1 MITNNPFSGLSE
13 LISPIAMQG
22 FVLVM
27 VGLVV
32 FGTLLDI
39 IHKKNVKYFF
49 NNAKKAK
56 KSAKI
61 KLTSGQRTSVIL
73 KTVAHDIATTAELG
87 RGKRRV
93 AHVLGMYGTII
104 FWVTSA
110 LLIFSFPTAGSST
123 PSSLTIMWHVG
134 AIMTCLGGFWF
145 WLFLRVDVL
154 AEAHPWYRII
164 KADLFVLALLACAT
178 FGLAWSYTQFSGM
191 IELSYLFLVLYITS
205 NLVLFG
211 GVYWSKFAHM
221 FYKPGAAIQKNLAEA
236 DGSRDNLPPL
246 ADAPKQF
253 GLGIKREQPKHY

>member
-110 LLIFSFPTAGSST
+110 LLVFSFPTAGSST

-178 FGLAWSYTQFSGM
+178 FGLAWSYTQSSGM
-191 IELSYLFLVLYITS
+191 RNLSYLFLVLYITS

>member
-1 MITNNPFSGLSE
+1 MITNNPFSGLTE
-13 LISPIAMQG
+13 LVPPIAMQG
-22 FVLVM
+22 FVLLM
-27 VGLVV
+27 VGLVAIS
-32 FGTLLDI
+32 TLLDI

-56 KSAKI
+56 KSAKVQ
-61 KLTSGQRTSVIL
+61 LTSGQRASVIF

-87 RGKRRV
+87 RGKRRI

-104 FWVTSA
+104 FWTASVC
-110 LLIFSFPTAGSST
+110 LIFSFPTAGTET
-123 PSSLTIMWHVG
+123 PSGLTIMWHAG

-178 FGLAWSYTQFSGM
+178 FGLAWSYTQSSGM
-191 IELSYLFLVLYITS
+191 ASLSYLFLVLFVAS
-205 NLVLFG
+205 NLILFG

>member
-1 MITNNPFSGLSE
+1 MITNNPYSGLTE
-13 LISPIAMQG
+13 LVSPLIMQG
-22 FVLVM
+22 FVLAM

-32 FGTLLDI
+32 LGTLIDI

-49 NNAKKAK
+49 TNAKKAK

-61 KLTSGQRTSVIL
+61 NLTNAQRTSVIL

-191 IELSYLFLVLYITS
+191 TELSYLFLVLYIT
-205 NLVLFG
+205 
-211 GVYWSKFAHM
+211 
-221 FYKPGAAIQKNLAEA
+221 KN
-236 DGSRDNLPPL
+236 
-246 ADAPKQF
+246 K
-253 GLGIKREQPKHY
+253 

>member
-13 LISPIAMQG
+13 LIVPIAMQG
-22 FVLVM
+22 FVIAMIALVAI
-27 VGLVV
+27 
-32 FGTLLDI
+32 GTLIDI

-49 NNAKKAK
+49 DNAKKAK

-61 KLTSGQRTSVIL
+61 ELSTGQRTSVIL

-104 FWVTSA
+104 FWVTSV

-178 FGLAWSYTQFSGM
+178 FGLAWSYTQFSGV